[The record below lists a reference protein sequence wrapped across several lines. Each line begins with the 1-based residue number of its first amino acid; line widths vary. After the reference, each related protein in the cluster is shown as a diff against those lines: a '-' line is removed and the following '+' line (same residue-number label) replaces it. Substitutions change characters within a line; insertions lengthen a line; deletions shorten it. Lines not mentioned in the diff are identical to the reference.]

1 MINIDLAIKN
11 QPMIFN
17 TLKQSKINNRLSHA
31 YLFYGDKG
39 VGKKDMAYALS
50 CLLYSKTPD
59 IDYESADIKSI
70 LDGNHMNVNYIGIDD
85 EKTVISKDQISKLQ
99 DEYSKTSLVEGP
111 RIYIVDGIDTASVAA
126 QNSLLKFIEEPQNK
140 EQTIGIFLATE
151 PSNVVSTIISRCSL
165 IHFPSIPFEN
175 EKNAIME
182 DDIEKLDAILGS
194 LLTNSIV
201 KAKDIIKTK
210 EFTETKELF
219 LEFINLK
226 TDKEKVIYYLKNQ
239 YFFSDT
245 NNLTMLLKW
254 TLAFLEDS
262 LRLSDSPDSLILEP
276 IYDRI
281 KGYSKLKTS
290 SLKNNINNV
299 LGLFNKLK
307 YNITAKNIFY
317 ELVII
322 DF

>member
-31 YLFYGDKG
+31 YLFYGDRG
-39 VGKKDMAYALS
+39 VGKCDMAYALS
-50 CLLYSKTPD
+50 CLLYSGGND
-59 IDYESADIKSI
+59 IDYDSADVKSI
-70 LDGNHMNVNYIGIDD
+70 LDGNHMNVNYIGIEDK
-85 EKTVISKDQISKLQ
+85 KTVISKEQIQRLQ

-151 PSNVVSTIISRCSL
+151 PSNVVSTILSRCSL
-165 IHFPSIPFEN
+165 IHFNAIPFEN
-175 EKNAIME
+175 EKEAIME
-182 DDIEKLDAILGS
+182 DEIEELDAILAA
-194 LLTNSIV
+194 LLTNNIED
-201 KAKDIIKTK
+201 AKGIAK
-210 EFTETKELF
+210 EKNFINAKELF
-219 LEFINLK
+219 LNLVSLK
-226 TDKEKVIYYLKNQ
+226 TDKEKVLFYVNYQ
-239 YFFSDT
+239 SFFGDMQ
-245 NNLTMLLKW
+245 NLTMLLKW
-254 TLAFLEDS
+254 CLAFLEDAI
-262 LRLSDSPDSLILEP
+262 RLQDSPQGLILAP
-276 IYDRI
+276 IYDKI
-281 KGYSKLKTS
+281 KWYSKNKNS
-290 SLKNNINNV
+290 SLKSNLNSI
-299 LGLFNKLK
+299 LSLFNKLK

>member
-39 VGKKDMAYALS
+39 VGKRDMAYALS
-50 CLLYSKTPD
+50 CLLYSNTPD
-59 IDYESADIKSI
+59 IDFNSADVQSI

-85 EKTVISKDQISKLQ
+85 KKTVISKEQISKLQ

-165 IHFPSIPFEN
+165 IHFSSIPFEN

-182 DDIEKLDAILGS
+182 DGIEELDAILAA
-194 LLTNSIV
+194 LLTNNIENAKEIV
-201 KAKDIIKTK
+201 KTK
-210 EFTETKELF
+210 EFVNSKELF
-219 LEFINLK
+219 LNLINLK
-226 TDKEKVIYYLKNQ
+226 TDKEKVVYYLNNQ
-239 YFFSDT
+239 NFFS
-245 NNLTMLLKW
+245 NPENLTMLLKW
-254 TLAFLEDS
+254 VLAFLEDS
-262 LRLSDSPDSLILEP
+262 LRLTDSPRGLILNP
-276 IYDRI
+276 IYDKI
-281 KGYSKLKTS
+281 KGYSKNKET
-290 SLKNNINNV
+290 SLKDNLNNV

-307 YNITAKNIFY
+307 YNITSKNIFY
-317 ELVII
+317 ELII
-322 DF
+322 MDF